1 VPVLLIVSVWA
12 ESILTGGLEAGADS
26 LFFAPY
32 QEADLLQS
40 VRNALWRG
48 ASAEPAKAQP
58 AVEIVHQDR
67 VYNISAGRERLAR
80 LCFSLFEQL
89 RQSLSALSW
98 SQAEAEEVRKQ
109 LRQERQQ
116 AQIALMLPEAVQGIA
131 HDLSNL
137 LETALAAATVL
148 RTNPPQPTPYRTA
161 MDASLTQAGI
171 LIEALQNWTVLEKEE
186 NPAEA
191 VDLSEVT
198 EEVLKAALLPMRAPG
213 IRLRVQV
220 QGLPLVRSNRSLLFR
235 SLSNLVWNA
244 VQAMPTGGLLGV
256 LGYVWK
262 HRVVLE
268 VSDTGVGIPQT
279 DQERIFNPHFST
291 KNGHSGMG
299 LFLVRTL
306 VQRSGGEIS
315 FASHVG
321 RGSTFALSF
330 PMAECVQVVPP
341 AARNRGA
348 RRPARERAGSLAS
361 RPVGAIPRR

>member
-1 VPVLLIVSVWA
+1 VWA

-148 RTNPPQPTPYRTA
+148 RTNPPA
-161 MDASLTQAGI
+161 ADA
-171 LIEALQNWTVLEKEE
+171 
-186 NPAEA
+186 
-191 VDLSEVT
+191 
-198 EEVLKAALLPMRAPG
+198 LP
-213 IRLRVQV
+213 
-220 QGLPLVRSNRSLLFR
+220 NRHGRF
-235 SLSNLVWNA
+235 
-244 VQAMPTGGLLGV
+244 
-256 LGYVWK
+256 
-262 HRVVLE
+262 
-268 VSDTGVGIPQT
+268 SDTGG
-279 DQERIFNPHFST
+279 N
-291 KNGHSGMG
+291 
-299 LFLVRTL
+299 
-306 VQRSGGEIS
+306 
-315 FASHVG
+315 SH
-321 RGSTFALSF
+321 
-330 PMAECVQVVPP
+330 
-341 AARNRGA
+341 
-348 RRPARERAGSLAS
+348 
-361 RPVGAIPRR
+361 